1 MPSMPREVETPF
13 RPLPLN
19 IPEGMGK
26 NEFFNSANNLKNLSE
41 DNGLLKTRDNFLLY
55 RKAIGHS
62 LEFDTSI
69 IFDTS
74 QTILDPLGRPVRRD
88 QLTKSQSHVW
98 SRMSQTIMEYMLEI
112 YPDPEKH
119 LVFCGEASLDP
130 TWPINKP
137 GVPSIRMIHNHFIV
151 YPQDLLRNAKE
162 ADRNNPNLTDGGHH
176 GLFLKHLGE
185 VYQRFLEILQ
195 LTILQPISSDESM
208 LNITGYPQGLP
219 SWEVVGGLD
228 SLKSPQ
234 FWKEYDLILKGF
246 LDFYRTFFGLVAT
259 QIVGVPKECYFP
271 DQVENVLLFNNDFH
285 RVARAV
291 RMEVINDPQFANEVR
306 WHPAYKQL
314 IYRDCHGRLIVTIS
328 QNSVGNAITEL
339 LGIVVKRVPD
349 AEAYNAAEP
358 ALLAK
363 LFEVCRRLIA
373 TDLGEPIPN
382 GFWPI
387 QDLASASKLPP
398 AE

>member
-1 MPSMPREVETPF
+1 MKSTPREVITPF
-13 RPLPLN
+13 RPLPLT

-26 NEFFNSANNLKNLSE
+26 NEFFNSSNNLKNLTE
-41 DNGLLKTRDNFLLY
+41 ENGLLRTRENFLLY

-88 QLTKSQSHVW
+88 QLSKKESRIW
-98 SRMSQTIMEYMLEI
+98 SRMSQTIVDYMLEQ

-151 YPQDLLRNAKE
+151 YPQEQLRQAKI
-162 ADRNNPNLTDGGHH
+162 ADSNHPNLTDGGHH

-185 VYQRFLEILQ
+185 VYQRFFEILN
-195 LTILQPISSDESM
+195 LTILQPISSDKSQ
-208 LNITGYPQGLP
+208 LALTGYPQGLP
-219 SWEVVGGLD
+219 SWEVTGGAD
-228 SLKSPQ
+228 SLKNPR
-234 FWKEYDLILKGF
+234 FWQEYDLILKGF

-259 QIVGVPKECYFP
+259 QKASIPKESYFP
-271 DQVENVLLFNNDFH
+271 DQVENVLLFNNDFY
-285 RVARAV
+285 RVAREV
-291 RMEVINDPQFANEVR
+291 RLKVIDDPQFANEMR

-314 IYRDCHGRLIVTIS
+314 MYRDCKGRLIVTIS

-339 LGIVVKRVPD
+339 LGIVVKRIPD
-349 AEAYNAAEP
+349 TEAYNAAEP

-373 TDLGEPIPN
+373 SDLGEPISN

-387 QDLASASKLPP
+387 QDAQTL
-398 AE
+398 ED